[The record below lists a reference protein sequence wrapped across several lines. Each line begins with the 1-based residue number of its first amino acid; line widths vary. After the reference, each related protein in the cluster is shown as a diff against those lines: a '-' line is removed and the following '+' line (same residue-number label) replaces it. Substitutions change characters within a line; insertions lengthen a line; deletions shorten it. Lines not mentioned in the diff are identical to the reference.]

1 LTIGTLAL
9 NKQRVIMNEIKITG
23 EVVFVDEVKEY
34 GENAFRKHV
43 VVVKTGDD
51 KWANP
56 IPVEFTKE
64 AIEKSTQLKTGQR
77 VVVDARLNGRE
88 WKGRDGVTKW
98 FVSVNGYEIS
108 SSEAD
113 VSAEPNPDP
122 TDEVSEDPPF

>member
-1 LTIGTLAL
+1 
-9 NKQRVIMNEIKITG
+9 MNDVKITG

-34 GENAFRKHV
+34 GANAFRKHV

-77 VVVDARLNGRE
+77 VVIDARLNGRE
-88 WKGRDGVTKW
+88 WKGQDGVIKW
-98 FVSVNGYEIS
+98 FVSVNGYEIA

-113 VSAEPNPDP
+113 VVSEPDP
-122 TDEVSEDPPF
+122 SVDLNEDVPF

>member
-1 LTIGTLAL
+1 
-9 NKQRVIMNEIKITG
+9 MNEIKITG
-23 EVVFVDEVKEY
+23 EVVHVDEVKEY
-34 GENAFRKHV
+34 GANAFRKHV

-64 AIEKSTQLKTGQR
+64 AIDKSTQLKTGQK

-88 WKGRDGVTKW
+88 WKGQDGVTKW

-113 VSAEPNPDP
+113 GPAEPNREP
-122 TDEVSEDPPF
+122 TDELNEAEPF

>member
-1 LTIGTLAL
+1 
-9 NKQRVIMNEIKITG
+9 MNEIKIAG
-23 EVVFVDEVKEY
+23 KIVHVDEVKEY
-34 GENAFRKHV
+34 GANAFRKHL

-64 AIEKSTQLKTGQR
+64 AIDKSTQLKTGQN
-77 VVVDARLNGRE
+77 VVIDARLNGRE
-88 WKGRDGVTKW
+88 WKGQDGVTKW

-113 VSAEPNPDP
+113 GPTEPSREPI
-122 TDEVSEDPPF
+122 DELNEDAPF

>member
-1 LTIGTLAL
+1 
-9 NKQRVIMNEIKITG
+9 MNDVKITG

-34 GENAFRKHV
+34 GANAFRKHV

-77 VVVDARLNGRE
+77 VVIEARLNGRE
-88 WKGRDGVTKW
+88 WKGQDGVTKW
-98 FVSVNGYEIS
+98 FVSVNGYEIA
-108 SSEAD
+108 SSEAAAA
-113 VSAEPNPDP
+113 SEPISTPI
-122 TDEVSEDPPF
+122 DELNEEVPF

>member
-1 LTIGTLAL
+1 
-9 NKQRVIMNEIKITG
+9 MNEIKITG
-23 EVVFVDEVKEY
+23 EVVHLDEVREY
-34 GENAFRKHV
+34 GANGFRKHV

-64 AIEKSTQLKTGQR
+64 AIEKSTQLKTGQK

-88 WKGRDGVTKW
+88 WTGQDGVTKW
-98 FVSVNGYEIS
+98 FVSVNGYDIS

-113 VSAEPNPDP
+113 GSAEPNPDP
-122 TDEVSEDPPF
+122 IGELNEDPPF

>member
-1 LTIGTLAL
+1 
-9 NKQRVIMNEIKITG
+9 MNEIKIAG
-23 EVVFVDEVKEY
+23 KIVHVDEVKEY
-34 GENAFRKHV
+34 GANAFRKHV

-64 AIEKSTQLKTGQR
+64 AIEKSTQLKTGQN
-77 VVVDARLNGRE
+77 VVIDARLNGRE
-88 WKGRDGVTKW
+88 WKGQDGVTKW

-113 VSAEPNPDP
+113 GPTETNWEP
-122 TDEVSEDPPF
+122 TDELNEAEPF